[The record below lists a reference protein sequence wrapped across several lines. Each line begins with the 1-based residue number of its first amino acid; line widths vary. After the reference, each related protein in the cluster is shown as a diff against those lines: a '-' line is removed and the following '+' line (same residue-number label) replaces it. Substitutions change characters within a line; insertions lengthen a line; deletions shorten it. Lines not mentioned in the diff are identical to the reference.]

1 MSFKKGSG
9 KTNRYRLTSQESDII
24 REMRGETVTN
34 VNGNSALDQHLQER
48 GINKKDVTSVK
59 HWQSASGE
67 LRFSVVTKEDA
78 EGTSLKEQF
87 APILKDL
94 QSYSPKFEKIKRS
107 KVTDPHC
114 LVLDPADV
122 HVGKLSTVSETGN
135 HYDIE
140 KAVSQVDEGID
151 GILNK
156 SFGFNIDKVIFVIG
170 NDCLHIDNPKRTTTS
185 GTPQDTSG
193 MWHEAFIA
201 AKEMYV
207 RAIERILPY
216 SDVEIIFNPS
226 NHDYMSGFM
235 LAQTIEAY
243 FRWSTNVTFDVSIC
257 HRKYTKYGVNMI
269 ATSHGDGAKLAD
281 TPLLMATEAPQ
292 MFADCPFRY
301 IYLHHLHHKQTHK
314 FMSGKDFI
322 GVTAEYLRTPSPSD
336 SWHHRNGYVGA
347 KKAVEGFIHSF
358 DNGQVAR
365 LTHHV

>member
-1 MSFKKGSG
+1 MKDPYGGNK
-9 KTNRYRLTSQESDII
+9 RVRLNEQEREVIM
-24 REMRGETVTN
+24 EMRGETVTN
-34 VNGNSALDQHLQER
+34 INGNTALDLHLKER
-48 GINKKDVTSVK
+48 GIKKKDVTSVK

-67 LRFSVVTKEDA
+67 LRFSVVTKEGKA
-78 EGTSLKEQF
+78 TTLEQQF
-87 APILKDL
+87 EPILKDL
-94 QSYSPKFEKIKRS
+94 QSYSPKFDKIKRE
-107 KVTDPHC
+107 KVVDPHC
-114 LVLDPADV
+114 LIIDPADV
-122 HVGKLSTVSETGN
+122 HVGKLATVSDTGN
-135 HYDIE
+135 HYDID
-140 KAVSQVDEGID
+140 KAVEQVDKGID
-151 GILNK
+151 GILSK
-156 SFGFNIDKVIFVIG
+156 AFGFNIEKVIFVIG

-243 FRWSTNVTFDVSIC
+243 FRWSKNVTFDVSIS
-257 HRKYTKYGVNMI
+257 HRKYTKYGNNMI
-269 ATSHGDGAKLAD
+269 ATSHGDGAKLED
-281 TPLLMATEAPQ
+281 TPLLMATENPQ
-292 MFADCPFRY
+292 MWNDCMFRY

-336 SWHHRNGYVGA
+336 SWHNRNGYVGA
-347 KKAVEGFIHSF
+347 KKAIEGFIHSF

>member
-1 MSFKKGSG
+1 MNEHRPRLSSEEFELIKAWRESG
-9 KTNRYRLTSQESDII
+9 
-24 REMRGETVTN
+24 
-34 VNGNSALDQHLQER
+34 HLPELFEQCKEA
-48 GINKKDVTSVK
+48 GIPIKDVK
-59 HWQSASGE
+59 HYWHKSEKFSIFAKNEGQS
-67 LRFSVVTKEDA
+67 LED
-78 EGTSLKEQF
+78 TF
-87 APILKDL
+87 APIIKELK
-94 QSYSPKFEKIKRS
+94 SYSPKFKKIKRE

-114 LVLDPADV
+114 LIIDPSDI
-122 HVGKLSTVSETGN
+122 HVGKLATVTETGS

-140 KAVSQVDEGID
+140 KAVNQVEDGLD

-170 NDCLHIDNPKRTTTS
+170 NDCLHIDNPKRQTTS

-193 MWHEAFIA
+193 MWHEAFTA
-201 AKEMYV
+201 AKEMYI

-216 SDVEIIFNPS
+216 SDVEVIFNPS

-243 FRWSTNVTFDVSIC
+243 FRWSKNVKFDVSIS

-269 ATSHGDGAKLAD
+269 ATSHGDGAKLD
-281 TPLLMATEAPQ
+281 QTPLLMATENPQ
-292 MFADCPFRY
+292 MWNDCPMRY
-301 IYLHHLHHKQTHK
+301 IYLHHIHHKQTHK

-347 KKAVEGFIHSF
+347 KKAIEAFIHSF

>member
-1 MSFKKGSG
+1 MGFKKGSG
-9 KTNRYRLTSQESDII
+9 KNNRYRLTEEEANRI
-24 REMRGETVTN
+24 REMRGETVSN
-34 VNGNSALDQHLQER
+34 INENSALDQHLKER
-48 GINKKDVTSVK
+48 GIDKTDVTSVK

-67 LRFSVVTKEDA
+67 LRFSVVTKEGS
-78 EGTSLKEQF
+78 EITLQEQF
-87 APILKDL
+87 KPILKDL
-94 QSYSPKFEKIKRS
+94 QSYSPKFKEFKREIV
-107 KVTDPHC
+107 KDPHC
-114 LVLDPADV
+114 LVLDPADI
-122 HVGKLSTVSETGN
+122 HVGKLATISETGS

-140 KAVSQVDEGID
+140 TAVNQVDKGID
-151 GILNK
+151 GILSK

-170 NDCLHIDNPKRTTTS
+170 NDCLHIDTPKRTTTS

-207 RAIERILPY
+207 RAIEKILPY

-243 FRWSTNVTFDVSIC
+243 FRHSKNVTFDVSIC
-257 HRKYTKYGVNMI
+257 HRKYTKYGNNMI
-269 ATSHGDGAKLAD
+269 ATSHGDGAKLEQ
-281 TPLLMATEAPQ
+281 TPLLMATENPQ
-292 MFADCPFRY
+292 MWNDCHFRY

-336 SWHHRNGYVGA
+336 SWHNRNGYVGA
-347 KKAVEGFIHSF
+347 KKAIEGFIHSF
-358 DNGQVAR
+358 NNGQVAR
-365 LTHHV
+365 LTHHI

>member
-1 MSFKKGSG
+1 MGYKAGSG
-9 KTNRYRLTSQESDII
+9 STNRYRLTEQEADRI
-24 REMRGETVTN
+24 REMRGETVSN
-34 VNGNSALDQHLQER
+34 ISENSALDQHLHQR
-48 GINKKDVTSVK
+48 GIDKKDVTSVK

-67 LRFSVVTKEDA
+67 LRFSVVTKEGS
-78 EGTSLKEQF
+78 ETTLEQQF
-87 APILKDL
+87 KPILKDL
-94 QSYSPKFEKIKRS
+94 QSYSPKFDKIKRA
-107 KVTDPHC
+107 KVIDPHC
-114 LVLDPADV
+114 LVLDPADI
-122 HVGKLSTVSETGN
+122 HVGKLATKSETGS
-135 HYDIE
+135 HYDIQ
-140 KAVSQVDEGID
+140 KAVDQVDEGIS
-151 GILNK
+151 GILSK
-156 SFGFNIDKVIFVIG
+156 AQGFDIDKVIFVIG

-243 FRWSTNVTFDVSIC
+243 FRHSKNVTFDVSIA

-281 TPLLMATEAPQ
+281 TPLLMATEEPQ
-292 MFADCPFRY
+292 MFADCPYRY

-347 KKAVEGFIHSF
+347 KKAIEGFVHSF
-358 DNGQVAR
+358 NHGQVAR
-365 LTHHV
+365 LTHHLG